1 MKALTG
7 QGTSQKMACR
17 ILGVSTRGYRLWL
30 RRPPCQMR
38 LRHQMLAEMITQIHV
53 QSRGCYGKRRM
64 WAELTMGMGLQVGRE
79 QVGAIMKTLGLRG
92 LSGTRKRYVN
102 RDYLV
107 THEDLVQR
115 NFTASA
121 PNQLWCTDI
130 TEHATK
136 EGKLYICCVIDV
148 FSRKIVGW
156 AIESR
161 QTTALV
167 LDALDMA
174 ISNRKPHDTIIHSDH
189 GTQFTSWAF
198 TNRIKEAGLVGS
210 MGTIGD
216 GYDNALIE
224 SFWGKMQVE
233 LLNRQEWTTRTE
245 LAGAVFDYIEIYHNR
260 WRRHSAIG
268 NHTPV
273 EYEQQHP
280 KLQIAS

>member
-1 MKALTG
+1 
-7 QGTSQKMACR
+7 
-17 ILGVSTRGYRLWL
+17 
-30 RRPPCQMR
+30 MR
-38 LRHQMLAEMITQIHV
+38 VRHQMLSEMIIQIHA
-53 QSRGCYGKRRM
+53 QSRGCYGKRRI
-64 WAELTMGMGLQVGRE
+64 WAELTMGMGIQAGRE

-92 LSGTRKRYVN
+92 ISGTRKRCMN

-115 NFTASA
+115 NFTANA
-121 PNQLWCTDI
+121 PNQLWWADI

-136 EGKLYICCVIDV
+136 EGKLYVCCVIDV

-174 ISNRKPHDTIIHSDH
+174 ISSRKPHDTIIHSDH

-198 TNRIKEAGLVGS
+198 TNRVKEAGLVGS

-216 GYDNALIE
+216 C
-224 SFWGKMQVE
+224 
-233 LLNRQEWTTRTE
+233 LLT
-245 LAGAVFDYIEIYHNR
+245 G
-260 WRRHSAIG
+260 
-268 NHTPV
+268 
-273 EYEQQHP
+273 
-280 KLQIAS
+280 

>member
-1 MKALTG
+1 MKAFSG
-7 QGTSQKMACR
+7 RGTSQKIACR
-17 ILGVSTRGYRLWL
+17 ILGVSTRGYRKWL

-38 LRHQMLAEMITQIHV
+38 VRHQMLSEMIIQIHA
-53 QSRGCYGKRRM
+53 QSRGCYGKRRI
-64 WAELTMGMGLQVGRE
+64 WAELTMGMGIQAGRE

-92 LSGTRKRYVN
+92 ISGTRKRCMN

-115 NFTASA
+115 NFTANA
-121 PNQLWCTDI
+121 PNQLWWADI

-136 EGKLYICCVIDV
+136 EGKLYVCCVIDV

-174 ISNRKPHDTIIHSDH
+174 ISSRKPHDTIIHSDH

-198 TNRIKEAGLVGS
+198 TNRVKEADLVGS

-233 LLNRQEWTTRTE
+233 LLNRKDWTTRTE
-245 LAGAVFDYIEIYHNR
+245 LAGAIFDYIEIYHNR
-260 WRRHSAIG
+260 WRRHSAID